1 MADPITHV
9 LAGMAIYPQR
19 PVIGAIAAMASDS
32 MQLAAGIQ
40 LTIEEWKETHR
51 FKIVTDIWTN
61 FPPAL
66 RKINEDLHTLWY
78 PVAVLLACVFLQWW
92 ELVPAI
98 CAYLFGHVLL
108 DMPTHDYTTA
118 LRPFVD
124 KPLSMGMTFH
134 SIENMK
140 RGTWIVVLTMV
151 VGSLALSIW
160 RGAWS

>member
-1 MADPITHV
+1 MADPITHIF
-9 LAGMAIYPQR
+9 AGMAIYPQR
-19 PVIGAIAAMASDS
+19 PVIGAIAAMACDS

-40 LTIEEWKETHR
+40 LTIEQRKRTGK

-61 FPPAL
+61 FPPTL
-66 RKINEDLHTLWY
+66 RKINEELHTLWY

-92 ELVPAI
+92 DFLPVI
-98 CAYLFGHVLL
+98 YAYLVGHVVL

-140 RGTWIVVLTMV
+140 RGTWIVVLMMLA
-151 VGSLALSIW
+151 GSLALSIY
-160 RGAWS
+160 RGAW